1 VVALFIFLLVLTVVS
16 TGVGI
21 SLYRR
26 QVRKADNGKQGSRLP
41 FRWKYILLP
50 VIFFAISVILAMYFI
65 GKLPFQIAYHFDF
78 NGAPDGRII
87 REYAIAIGLAIQ
99 LVLLLISFF
108 IVMGMRRNRFFSP
121 QSPANVKP
129 DTLVT
134 LMGNLPAFLQL
145 VILFEMGDVFSYN
158 AFYKHIFPQW
168 LFLIIV
174 LVLATAA
181 FLAFVRVIGLKAI
194 RQSKS

>member
-1 VVALFIFLLVLTVVS
+1 VAAIFIFLLVLTVVF

-21 SLYRR
+21 ALYRR
-26 QVRKADNGKQGSRLP
+26 QLRNAGSVTKAARLP

-78 NGAPDGRII
+78 NGAPDGWII

-108 IVMGMRRNRFFSP
+108 IVMGVRRNSLFSS
-121 QSPANVKP
+121 QSPANIKP

-134 LMGNLPAFLQL
+134 LTVNLPAFLQL
-145 VILFEMGDVFSYN
+145 VILFEMGDIFSYN

-181 FLAFVRVIGLKAI
+181 FLAFVIVIGLKAI